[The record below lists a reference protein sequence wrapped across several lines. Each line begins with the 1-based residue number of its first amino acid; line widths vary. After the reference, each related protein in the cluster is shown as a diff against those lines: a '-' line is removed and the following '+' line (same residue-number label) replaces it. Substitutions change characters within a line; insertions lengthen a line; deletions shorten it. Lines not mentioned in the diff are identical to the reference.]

1 MDNNNLHFQDSGSSF
16 TPPPPPPPPPPMNT
30 GGFNTGGYNTGG
42 YQQQSSGSA
51 SSSAIWAL
59 VLGIA
64 SWVLCGIFAAVP
76 AWIIGKKEISA
87 IEQGRSDPAGKT
99 MAQIGMWL
107 GIIQVILGILALIV
121 VMIIVLLGG
130 FASLMNSH

>member
-16 TPPPPPPPPPPMNT
+16 APPPPPPPPMNS
-30 GGFNTGGYNTGG
+30 GGYNTGG
-42 YQQQSSGSA
+42 QQSSGSA
-51 SSSAIWAL
+51 SSNAIWTL

-64 SWVLCGIFAAVP
+64 SWVACGFLAAVP
-76 AWIIGKKEISA
+76 AWILGKKEIAA

-107 GIIQVILGILALIV
+107 GIIQVILSILALIV
-121 VMIIVLLGG
+121 VFIILLLGG

>member
-16 TPPPPPPPPPPMNT
+16 APPPPPPPPPPMGSSGN
-30 GGFNTGGYNTGG
+30 Y
-42 YQQQSSGSA
+42 QQSSGSA
-51 SSSAIWAL
+51 SSNAIWTL

-64 SWVLCGIFAAVP
+64 SRVLCGILAAIP
-76 AWIIGKKEISA
+76 AWIIGKKEIAA

-99 MAQIGMWL
+99 MAQVGMWL

-121 VMIIVLLGG
+121 LFIILLLGG
-130 FASLMNSH
+130 FASLMNSN

>member
-16 TPPPPPPPPPPMNT
+16 TPPPPPPPPPMNT
-30 GGFNTGGYNTGG
+30 GGYNTGGYNTGG

-76 AWIIGKKEISA
+76 AWIMGKKEISRIQA
-87 IEQGRSDPAGKT
+87 GQSDPAGKT

-121 VMIIVLLGG
+121 VMIIILLGG

>member
-16 TPPPPPPPPPPMNT
+16 VPPPPPPPPPPMSS
-30 GGFNTGGYNTGG
+30 GGN
-42 YQQQSSGSA
+42 YQQTSGSA

-64 SWVLCGIFAAVP
+64 SFVCSLGLFTGIP
-76 AWIIGKKEISA
+76 AWIIGSKEIKA
-87 IEQGRSDPAGKT
+87 IEQGRSDPAGKV

-107 GIIQVILGILALIV
+107 GIIFTILSILGILF
-121 VMIIVLLGG
+121 MIIYFVFIIGLVA
-130 FASLMNSH
+130 ASGS

>member
-16 TPPPPPPPPPPMNT
+16 TPPPPPPQFNPPPPPPPPT
-30 GGFNTGGYNTGG
+30 GSGNF
-42 YQQQSSGSA
+42 QPSSGSA

-59 VLGIA
+59 ILGIA
-64 SWVLCGIFAAVP
+64 SWVACGIFSAIP
-76 AWIIGKKEISA
+76 AWIIGKKEIA
-87 IEQGRSDPAGKT
+87 KIEAGQSDTAGKT

-121 VMIIVLLGG
+121 ILVIVLLGG
-130 FASLMNSH
+130 FASLLDN

>member
-1 MDNNNLHFQDSGSSF
+1 
-16 TPPPPPPPPPPMNT
+16 MNQ
-30 GGFNTGGYNTGG
+30 GGYNTGG
-42 YQQQSSGSA
+42 NQQSSGSA

-64 SWVLCGIFAAVP
+64 SWVACGIFSAVP
-76 AWIIGKKEISA
+76 AWIIGKKEIAA

-130 FASLMNSH
+130 FASLMNS